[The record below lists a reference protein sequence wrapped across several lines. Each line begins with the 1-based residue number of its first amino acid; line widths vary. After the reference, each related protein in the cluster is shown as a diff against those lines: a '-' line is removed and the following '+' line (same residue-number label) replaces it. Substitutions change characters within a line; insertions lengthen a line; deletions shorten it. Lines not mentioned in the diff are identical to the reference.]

1 MPSLDANVAAVRRF
15 NRFYTKEIGVLQAP
29 YLHTSF
35 SLAEARVLYETAHLP
50 QPTAVEVCK
59 ALALDAG
66 YLSRILKRLEQSRL
80 LSRVKSLSDGR
91 QHILSLTPK
100 GREQLATLNSRSQ
113 EEIRKKLGRLSAEQQ
128 QRVVEALDTV
138 AEALGAPPPRTSAC
152 VLRAHAPGD
161 MGWIVER
168 HAILYSQEHGW
179 NSFIES
185 MTAKIVADFLKNYN
199 PEREHCWIAERE
211 GERLGSIFIIRKS
224 NTVAKLRLLLVEPAA
239 RGLGLGKR
247 LVDEAVRFARR
258 TGYTKVVLWT
268 HSVLHTARHIYE
280 QAGFRLVR
288 EKKHSN
294 FGPELT
300 GQIWELKL

>member
-1 MPSLDANVAAVRRF
+1 MASLDSNVAAVRRF
-15 NRFYTKEIGVLQAP
+15 NRFYTKEIGVLQEP
-29 YLHTSF
+29 YLQTSF
-35 SLAEARVLYETAHLP
+35 SLAEARVLYEIAHLA

-66 YLSRILKRLEQSRL
+66 YLSRILKRLEH
-80 LSRVKSLSDGR
+80 SRVLTRAKSPSDGR

-100 GREQLATLNSRSQ
+100 GRDQLATLNGRSQ

-128 QRVVEALDTV
+128 QRMVEALDTV
-138 AEALGAPPPRTSAC
+138 AQTLSAPPPRTSAY
-152 VLRAHAPGD
+152 VLRAHEPGD

-168 HAILYSQEHGW
+168 HGVLYSQEYGW
-179 NSFIES
+179 NGILES
-185 MTAKIVADFLKNYN
+185 MTARIVADFLKNYD
-199 PEREHCWIAERE
+199 PDREHCWIAERE
-211 GERLGSIFIIRKS
+211 GERLGSIFIVRKTA
-224 NTVAKLRLLLVEPAA
+224 TVAKLRLLMVERSA

-247 LVDEAVRFARR
+247 LVDEAVRFAGR

-268 HSVLHTARHIYE
+268 HSVLITARHIYE
-280 QAGFRLVR
+280 QAGFRLAS